1 MLKRRE
7 YEMKET
13 CIFIQALI
21 TGVFAMLYEKLGIF
35 LPLMS
40 IFMALM
46 VMDYLSG
53 MLASKH
59 EAIEHPGD
67 PAYGWNS
74 KKGVNGI
81 IKKVGYICVVFVAM
95 MVDYLLTIL
104 SEVVARPM
112 EVTAFGVLVTMWF
125 ILNEALSIC
134 ENAGRMGAPV
144 PDWMTKYIA
153 SLKTKVD
160 DDGGNHAVG

>member
-1 MLKRRE
+1 
-7 YEMKET
+7 MKET

-81 IKKVGYICVVFVAM
+81 IKKVGYILSIDIHVFKFKESIII
-95 MVDYLLTIL
+95 TIL
-104 SEVVARPM
+104 LIKNNA
-112 EVTAFGVLVTMWF
+112 WF
-125 ILNEALSIC
+125 ISTCSRHQEQTS
-134 ENAGRMGAPV
+134 
-144 PDWMTKYIA
+144 K
-153 SLKTKVD
+153 S
-160 DDGGNHAVG
+160 